1 MKKQSIAL
9 ICGVLFA
16 ISNAS
21 VAETDMASQRPM
33 LETAAFPSKAL
44 PAKSRAVLKKLFP
57 HAQLELGEVP
67 APYHHAGRE
76 RLTC

>member
-9 ICGVLFA
+9 ICSVLLA
-16 ISNAS
+16 ISDAS
-21 VAETDMASQRPM
+21 VAVTDLAPQHPM

-57 HAQLELGEVP
+57 NAQLELGEVP